1 MHIANAVNMV
11 IIGALLFHMSIY
23 NATDMDENENQNMM
37 EKEAHT
43 HRENSKAHWYF
54 IHKRIYV
61 LYLVECT

>member
-43 HRENSKAHWYF
+43 HRENSKAH
-54 IHKRIYV
+54 
-61 LYLVECT
+61 